1 MHRLDVSGARAHV
14 DTRRATSCPSRIVV
28 GAVSV
33 LGVALALNGCSV
45 GPKFHPPDVTAEVG
59 GSWTANGQPGLSS
72 TLAPDTTWWRSFNDP
87 ALDSLVEIAY
97 RQNLPLQIA
106 GLRILE
112 ARAQLGLAAGRKWP
126 QVQLAF
132 GNATA
137 VGLSDNAPNN
147 FGFDRNFW
155 DYQVGFDALW
165 ETDFWGKYGEAVQAE
180 HFTVLTTMADY
191 DNALVSLT
199 AEVARTYALIRTYE
213 VLIDQARQNVAIQQ
227 EGLRI
232 AQARFRNGATSE
244 LDVFQ
249 SNTLLASTQATIPQL
264 EATLQQVENAMC
276 TLIGRPSGS
285 VTAVLQGSRGIPA
298 ATADVAV
305 GIPADLLRRRP
316 DVRGVELLAAA
327 QCERIGVARSDLYP
341 SLSLF
346 GSIGLQA
353 SSGAGS
359 INGHTSSANLFDP
372 ASLFYAIGPRLLWPF
387 FNYSRITNN
396 VRVQDARLEQLL
408 IDYQNTVLR
417 AAQEVE
423 DGLAGYLKAREA
435 AALQETAA
443 SAAQRSVEI
452 AMIQYREGAVDFQR
466 VLDAQRSELEEENA
480 LARTRSSIATNLISL
495 YKAMGGGWELRQGRP
510 VVADSTRIEMQNRTN
525 WGDYF
530 SKPPPDSTSKGK
542 GSSSTPR

>member
-1 MHRLDVSGARAHV
+1 MRSIDVFRVHAHD
-14 DTRRATSCPSRIVV
+14 DTRRATSWRMWVV
-28 GAVSV
+28 AGAVSL
-33 LGVALALNGCSV
+33 LGVALALNGCAV

-59 GSWTANGQPGLSS
+59 ESWTAENQPGLTS

-126 QVQLAF
+126 QVQVAF

-137 VGLSDNAPNN
+137 VGLSDNAPNS
-147 FGFDRNFW
+147 FGLDRNFW

-165 ETDFWGKYGEAVQAE
+165 ETDFWGKYGEGVRAE
-180 HFTVLTTMADY
+180 HFNVLTTMADY

-213 VLIDQARQNVAIQQ
+213 VLIDQARQNVVLQQ

-244 LDVFQ
+244 LDVSQ
-249 SNTLLASTQATIPQL
+249 STTLLASTQATIPQL

-276 TLIGRPSGS
+276 TLVGRRAGS
-285 VTAVLQGSRGIPA
+285 VTALLQESRGIPA
-298 ATADVAV
+298 APADVAV
-305 GIPADLLRRRP
+305 SMPADLLRRRP
-316 DVRGVELLAAA
+316 DVRGVELSAAA
-327 QCERIGVARSDLYP
+327 QCERIGVAKSDIYP

-346 GSIGLQA
+346 GSIGLEA

-359 INGHTSSANLFDP
+359 INGHTASSNLFDP
-372 ASLFYAIGPRLLWPF
+372 ASWFYSIGPRLVWPL
-387 FNYSRITNN
+387 FNYSRISNN
-396 VRVQDARLEQLL
+396 VRVQDARLQQLL

-423 DGLAGYLKAREA
+423 DGLAGFLKAKES

-443 SAAQRSVEI
+443 KSAQRSVEI

-466 VLDAQRSELEEENA
+466 VLDAQRSQLQEENT

-495 YKAMGGGWELRQGRP
+495 YKAMGGGWELRQGQS

-530 SKPPPDSTSKGK
+530 SKPAADSTSK